1 MTSTNKSKPQRLS
14 RSAKVEKLLQV
25 ATSYEGYSAAA
36 GSPDI
41 FSSKVGKPGAHWNG
55 IFIDVAMS
63 EAGFELPT
71 THVSSA
77 VALQYYVQSGRMHV
91 RPRRGDVVFYTF
103 PTDSESGPY
112 NQMHVGIVTDSSN
125 ISRDGSFK
133 VLEGQID
140 AGLPKAGRQP
150 RNGVHVR
157 TRYLT
162 DVVAFG
168 RPALKQKVL
177 TDGDQD
183 PAATQLLTKPVIKA
197 SIMKPGLKHKQVTVL
212 QLELKLNGLFVGST
226 SGVLD
231 GRTMAAFS
239 NFQRSIGYVG
249 SEVTGIPDKQS
260 LNRLAQIHQTF
271 NVID

>member
-1 MTSTNKSKPQRLS
+1 MTSTDKPQRLS

-55 IFIDVAMS
+55 IFIDVVMT

-71 THVSSA
+71 THVSTA
-77 VALQYYVQSGRMHV
+77 AAMQYYVNHGRLHV
-91 RPRRGDVVFYTF
+91 RPKRGDVVFFTF

-133 VLEGQID
+133 VLEAQID
-140 AGLPKAGRQP
+140 AGLPRSGRQP
-150 RNGVHVR
+150 KNGVHVR

-162 DVVAFG
+162 DVVGFG
-168 RPALKQKVL
+168 RPALKQKGL

-183 PAATQLLTKPVIKA
+183 PAAEQLLTKPVIKA

-226 SGVLD
+226 TGVLD
-231 GRTMAAFS
+231 ARTISAFA

-249 SEVTGIPDKQS
+249 SEVTGIPNKQT
-260 LNRLAQIHQTF
+260 LQRLAQIRKTF
-271 NVID
+271 NVTD

>member
-1 MTSTNKSKPQRLS
+1 MTSTNKPQRLS
-14 RSAKVEKLLQV
+14 QKEKIEKLLEL
-25 ATSYEGYSAAA
+25 ATSYEGYQAAA

-55 IFIDVAMS
+55 IFIDVVMS
-63 EAGFELPT
+63 ESGFELPT
-71 THVSSA
+71 THVSTA
-77 VALQYYVQSGRMHV
+77 AALQYYVRSGRMHV

-112 NQMHVGIVTDSSN
+112 NQMHVGIVTDPSN

-140 AGLPKAGRQP
+140 AGLPRAGRQP

-168 RPALKQKVL
+168 RPALAMKTL

-183 PAATQLLTKPVIKA
+183 PDEQLKLSTKPVIKA

-226 SGVLD
+226 TGILD
-231 GRTMAAFS
+231 ARTISAFA
-239 NFQRSIGYVG
+239 NFQRTIGYVG
-249 SEVTGIPDKQS
+249 SQVTGIPDKQS
-260 LNRLAQIHQTF
+260 LMKLAQLRQTF